1 MSREKIVDH
10 AVIRASIAALLLTLL
25 ISGLLMPR
33 VASAESIRY
42 RGQYTVGHEV
52 NSFCPEINS
61 QCYWLSP
68 ETKPEIRQQL
78 QKMVMANTSKP
89 YEKICIVVEGEI
101 NRNSNDKSRIGFAD
115 NYDGLF
121 SVEKIF
127 GICDQ
132 GEIVTQGDLQHHRW
146 VLESINNA
154 KVNKNALHKIPELD
168 FSELMTV
175 SGNTGCNNFSG
186 HAILEDKYFYIS
198 GMISTEMFCSG
209 SQSGIEYLLK
219 TLLTHRAEIIIDQK
233 KILILREGENQLSYH
248 LKDWVD

>member
-1 MSREKIVDH
+1 MLQLNYISLENVSSETIVNH
-10 AVIRASIAALLLTLL
+10 TVIRKSIAATLLLTLL
-25 ISGLLMPR
+25 IST
-33 VASAESIRY
+33 VTSAEAIRY

-78 QKMVMANTSKP
+78 QKMVVDNTSKP

-101 NRNSNDKSRIGFAD
+101 NRNLNDKSRIGFAGS
-115 NYDGLF
+115 YDGLF

-127 GICDQ
+127 GLCDE
-132 GEIVTQGDLQHHRW
+132 GKIVTQGDLQHHRW

-154 KVNKNALHKIPELD
+154 NVNQKTLHKMPELD
-168 FSELMTV
+168 FGEKMTV

-186 HAILEDKYFYIS
+186 HAMLEDKYFYIS
-198 GMISTEMFCSG
+198 GMLSTEKLCSG
-209 SQSGIEYLLK
+209 SQSGVEFLLK
-219 TLLTHRAEIIIDQK
+219 NVLSNRAEIIIEQK
-233 KILILREGENQLSYH
+233 KILVL
-248 LKDWVD
+248 V

>member
-10 AVIRASIAALLLTLL
+10 AVIRASIATLLLTLL
-25 ISGLLMPR
+25 ISGLLIPG
-33 VASAESIRY
+33 VTSAESIRY

-78 QKMVMANTSKP
+78 QKMVLANTSKP
-89 YEKICIVVEGEI
+89 YETICIVVEGDI
-101 NRNSNDKSRIGFAD
+101 NRNSNDKNHIGFAD
-115 NYDGLF
+115 SYDGLF

-127 GICDQ
+127 GLCDD
-132 GEIVTQGDLQHHRW
+132 GKIVTQGDLQHHRW

-154 KVNKNALHKIPELD
+154 KVNQKTLHKIPELD
-168 FSELMTV
+168 FGEQMTV
-175 SGNTGCNNFSG
+175 SGNTGCNDFSG

-198 GMISTEMFCSG
+198 GMLSTEMFCSG
-209 SQSGIEYLLK
+209 PQSGIEFLLK
-219 TLLTHRAEIIIDQK
+219 NVLTHHAEIIIEQK
-233 KILILREGENQLSYH
+233 RILILREGDNQLMYR
-248 LKDWVD
+248 LKDWVH

>member
-1 MSREKIVDH
+1 VS
-10 AVIRASIAALLLTLL
+10 L
-25 ISGLLMPR
+25 
-33 VASAESIRY
+33 AEPIRY

-68 ETKPEIRQQL
+68 KTKPEIRQQL
-78 QKMVMANTSKP
+78 QKMVVENTSKP

-101 NRNSNDKSRIGFAD
+101 NRNPNDKSHIGFAES
-115 NYDGLF
+115 YDGLF

-127 GICDQ
+127 DLCDE
-132 GEIVTQGDLQHHRW
+132 GKIVTQGDLQHHRW

-154 KVNKNALHKIPELD
+154 KVNQKTLHKIPELD
-168 FSELMTV
+168 FGEQMTV

-198 GMISTEMFCSG
+198 RMLSTEMFCSG
-209 SQSGIEYLLK
+209 PQSGIEFLLK
-219 TLLTHRAEIIIDQK
+219 NLLTHRAEIIIEQK
-233 KILILREGENQLSYH
+233 SILILREGDNQLMYR
-248 LKDWVD
+248 LKDWVN

>member
-1 MSREKIVDH
+1 MFREEIFNH
-10 AVIRASIAALLLTLL
+10 TVIRASIATLLLLTLL
-25 ISGLLMPR
+25 IS
-33 VASAESIRY
+33 AASSAEPIRY

-78 QKMVMANTSKP
+78 QKMVLANTSKP

-101 NRNSNDKSRIGFAD
+101 NRNSNDKGRIGFAD
-115 NYDGLF
+115 SYDGLF

-127 GICDQ
+127 GLCD
-132 GEIVTQGDLQHHRW
+132 ESKIVTQGDLQHHRW

-154 KVNKNALHKIPELD
+154 EVNQKTLHKIPELD
-168 FSELMTV
+168 FGEQMTV

-198 GMISTEMFCSG
+198 GMLSTEMFCAG
-209 SQSGIEYLLK
+209 PQSGIEFLLK
-219 TLLTHRAEIIIDQK
+219 NVLSHRAEIIIEQK
-233 KILILREGENQLSYH
+233 KILILRAGENQLMYH
-248 LKDWVD
+248 LKDWVN